1 MQTVVQVVCT
11 RGRSLRDAI
20 ANDRALTRHH
30 HLAVIQEKK
39 PGRSPGWTKVRTTE
53 GDRSGSLNVQWDSST
68 NILTCRVVNRG
79 AGRPNM
85 IIGYFVDYLLR
96 RQRRRIKLVTVLP
109 G

>member
-1 MQTVVQVVCT
+1 MQTVVQVVCS

-20 ANDRALTRHH
+20 ANDRRLMRHQ
-30 HLAVIQEKK
+30 LEVVQEKK

-53 GDRSGSLNVQWDSST
+53 GERSGSMNIQWDAATS
-68 NILTCRVVNRG
+68 ILTCRVVNRG
-79 AGRPNM
+79 AGRPNL
-85 IIGYFVDYLLR
+85 IIANFVEYLLR

>member
-1 MQTVVQVVCT
+1 MQTVVQVVCN

-20 ANDRALTRHH
+20 ANDRRLKTHR
-30 HLAVIQEKK
+30 LSVVQEKK

-53 GDRSGSLNVQWDSST
+53 GDRSGSMNVQWDAAT

-79 AGRPNM
+79 AGRPNL

-96 RQRRRIKLVTVLP
+96 RQRRRIRLVTVLP
-109 G
+109 A